1 MRKIKHLGVG
11 AGLSGAVMAER
22 IAGVLNEPVL
32 VIDARGHI
40 GGNCFDYRDKN
51 GICIHKYGPHIF
63 HTSNGEVWH
72 YLSRFTKWH
81 PFFLKVQAY
90 IDGKTV
96 PFSFN
101 LNSLKKC
108 FPEDMAQR
116 ISQKLINI
124 VGYGNRL
131 SILKLREQDDADLS
145 FLADYIYRKGFLNY
159 YKKQWG
165 VTPEELDPAVA
176 ERVPVSVSTNDDYF
190 VDRYQAIPQD
200 GYTKMIENIL
210 AHPLIEVRLNTPY
223 DAENFEA
230 ENVYYTGPIDEFFNY
245 ELGEL
250 PYRSLEFDIREENTP
265 YFQNGVVVSYPN
277 NYDFT
282 RICEHK
288 YFLNDKSDRTV
299 ISLEY
304 PAAFERGK
312 NERYY
317 PVPQDKNL
325 ELYNRYLLLAENC
338 KNVHF
343 FGRLGDYRYYNMDV
357 AVARALALFKELY

>member
-1 MRKIKHLGVG
+1 MRKIKHLVVG

-131 SILKLREQDDADLS
+131 SILKLREQDDVDLS
-145 FLADYIYRKGFLNY
+145 FLADYIYRKGF
-159 YKKQWG
+159 
-165 VTPEELDPAVA
+165 
-176 ERVPVSVSTNDDYF
+176 
-190 VDRYQAIPQD
+190 
-200 GYTKMIENIL
+200 
-210 AHPLIEVRLNTPY
+210 
-223 DAENFEA
+223 
-230 ENVYYTGPIDEFFNY
+230 
-245 ELGEL
+245 
-250 PYRSLEFDIREENTP
+250 
-265 YFQNGVVVSYPN
+265 
-277 NYDFT
+277 
-282 RICEHK
+282 
-288 YFLNDKSDRTV
+288 
-299 ISLEY
+299 
-304 PAAFERGK
+304 
-312 NERYY
+312 
-317 PVPQDKNL
+317 
-325 ELYNRYLLLAENC
+325 
-338 KNVHF
+338 
-343 FGRLGDYRYYNMDV
+343 
-357 AVARALALFKELY
+357 